1 MSKPTSVFVSVLVGV
16 LLAGPLAALA
26 LVAVPEQWRGPA
38 VPVTVVAVTIAL
50 VVFVRQPRRP
60 SD

>member
-1 MSKPTSVFVSVLVGV
+1 MSKATSVFINVLVGV

-38 VPVTVVAVTIAL
+38 VPLAVVALTIAL
-50 VVFVRQPRRP
+50 VVFVRRPRWP
-60 SD
+60 SA

>member
-1 MSKPTSVFVSVLVGV
+1 MWTAKTFFLNVLVGL

-26 LVAVPEQWRGPA
+26 LVALPEQWRGPVVPWGVAALA
-38 VPVTVVAVTIAL
+38 VAL
-50 VVFVRQPRRP
+50 VAIVRQSKRP

>member
-1 MSKPTSVFVSVLVGV
+1 MRNAKTVFVNVLVGL

-26 LVAVPEQWRGPA
+26 LVALPAGWRKPA
-38 VPVTVVAVTIAL
+38 VPWAVAALAIAVVVI
-50 VVFVRQPRRP
+50 VRQPRPP